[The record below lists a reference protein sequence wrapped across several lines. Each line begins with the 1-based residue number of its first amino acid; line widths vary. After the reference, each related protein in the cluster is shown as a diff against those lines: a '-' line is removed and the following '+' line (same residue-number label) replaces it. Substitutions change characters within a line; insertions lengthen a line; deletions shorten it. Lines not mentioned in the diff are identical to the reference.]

1 LLEKCKIR
9 SSPSEVTVPFD
20 PREGWAEGPPF
31 QPSFAGGA
39 REARDPALDL
49 IPDRIEGFL
58 WILFLITSNLK
69 ILIPFKG
76 TRIGFAL

>member
-1 LLEKCKIR
+1 MCLDLKIRYLIEDLVLLEKCKIR

-20 PREGWAEGPPF
+20 PREGRAEGPPF

-49 IPDRIEGFL
+49 IPDRI
-58 WILFLITSNLK
+58 
-69 ILIPFKG
+69 
-76 TRIGFAL
+76 